1 MSFRPYTYARTQQFL
16 LPLWAATSEVENKIP
31 DNSKYITTQESNK
44 LTTENFA
51 ARLNQVDLV
60 KKKTTDFDNKLTS
73 FNKRIASNKTK
84 YLEAQKKLNSLIT
97 KDHNFFLGRIY
108 FTSNDG
114 SQNAFIYQP
123 TLDTFELKEGKG
135 TDFVLCWK
143 SKGLYNSKIKPL
155 YTAFL
160 HSIKLS
166 EYRMGIK
173 FDEDPLAVEQNSYV
187 SKIVNV
193 YIGYDLDV

>member
-51 ARLNQVDLV
+51 ARLNQVNLV
-60 KKKTTDFDNKLTS
+60 KKKQTDFDNKLTS

-114 SQNAFIYQP
+114 SQNTFIYQP
-123 TLDTFELKEGKG
+123 IYLLIKG
-135 TDFVLCWK
+135 
-143 SKGLYNSKIKPL
+143 I
-155 YTAFL
+155 
-160 HSIKLS
+160 I
-166 EYRMGIK
+166 
-173 FDEDPLAVEQNSYV
+173 
-187 SKIVNV
+187 
-193 YIGYDLDV
+193 